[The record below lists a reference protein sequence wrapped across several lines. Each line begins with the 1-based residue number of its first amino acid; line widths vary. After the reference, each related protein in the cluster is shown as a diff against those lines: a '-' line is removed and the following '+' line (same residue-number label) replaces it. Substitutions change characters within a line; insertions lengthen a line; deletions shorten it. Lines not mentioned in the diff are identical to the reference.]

1 MKDMSVEDIDF
12 LKENSVKES
21 IIILI
26 DSKDRDMKRFP
37 QPGEFQV
44 DFIEPFTFVYGIE
57 ILDTTIPRT
66 MFMMEEGIN
75 NSFVYNCGTLYN
87 LFSKSNEHDMRF
99 ITQDYSTSDTFVNSI
114 TEQIQKFELNN
125 DLFLYGIEVD
135 FDSNPE
141 APTDRSSQDHPIL
154 RFHSSRPFFING
166 SKSTCADAFGF
177 NSINTGSSENS
188 LSLRSMIG
196 DGKNRNVNM
205 SGHASEPSSKITF
218 DMYTPKE
225 LFESIQQPEFFES
238 QEDDNQNTS
247 LQTYNVTVPAGTYV
261 LFCTND
267 DGTII
272 DTNDVSFSLS
282 QQFVSLTPM
291 LSSPAFKSFVVEAE
305 ARYSLSVSDGEE
317 FHIVLKSDLNRYL
330 LQLRKVK
337 PDDVIYEYT
346 IEYNHTNVSRS
357 QSSFYNFELN
367 SETPFLVEIIEN
379 DTNGIDSQKYVSLN
393 ETTNVTDDVDVDLKL
408 FLFEPGKTYTV
419 SLFITNPVDNIVNID
434 CSIGLLDFYDV
445 SNYIDDEL
453 FISKPWFDEN
463 VESINTYDI
472 TVQPENSTTSIST
485 TGIIEYVRVQI
496 VSNIDLSGESCY
508 LPIIGTNNVTVNIH
522 LEASRVQDSTDQW
535 LFSYTNTNFHDNFI
549 TNLYTEFFNK
559 FGSPTF
565 SSRVSS
571 PQTNNVTIGVRPF
584 GREDGATKNFTIV
597 SPGMLNLGVENYLIL
612 RCDEIEQH
620 LRGSHYYNGFSP
632 GLGVLNMTVQG
643 FAESKNEFYAINYKE
658 FHPIGRLSKMKFRF
672 ERKTDRKVYNF
683 RNVNLH
689 FLMKIKYYR
698 PQRKTVF
705 TKSVLNPEYNP
716 DFVGYINNTYTL
728 EEPSSEEDELSENEF
743 PSDFINREN
752 ELMRDLMLDE

>member
-177 NSINTGSSENS
+177 NSFNTGSSENS

-205 SGHASEPSSKITF
+205 SGHASEPSFKITF
-218 DMYTPKE
+218 DMYTPTK
-225 LFESIQQPEFFES
+225 LFESIHQPEFFES
-238 QEDDNQNTS
+238 QYDNQNTS
-247 LQTYNVTVPAGTYV
+247 LQTYNFTVPAGTYV

-272 DTNDVSFSLS
+272 DTNDVSLSLS
-282 QQFVSLTPM
+282 QIVVSPTPM

-305 ARYSLSVSDGEE
+305 AMYSLSVSDGEE

-330 LQLRKVK
+330 LQLRKVN

-346 IEYNHTNVSRS
+346 IEYIHTNVSRS

-379 DTNGIDSQKYVSLN
+379 DTDGIDSQKYVSLN

-453 FISKPWFDEN
+453 FISKPWFAEN
-463 VESINTYDI
+463 NTVELINIPHDGSYT
-472 TVQPENSTTSIST
+472 ISPQ
-485 TGIIEYVRVQI
+485 GIIEYVSFQL
-496 VSNIDLSGESCY
+496 VSSSDLSRESCY
-508 LPIIGTNNVTVNIH
+508 LPISHINGTNTVTVNIH
-522 LEASRVQDSTDQW
+522 LEVSYVEPDIW
-535 LFSYTNTNFHDNFI
+535 IFSYTNKNFDDNFI
-549 TNLYTEFFNK
+549 TNLYTEFFNS
-559 FGSPTF
+559 FGSPRF
-565 SSRVSS
+565 SSRV
-571 PQTNNVTIGVRPF
+571 PYTNEDTHNIEIGVRPF
-584 GREDGATKNFTIV
+584 GREDGATKKFTIV